1 MKVQS
6 RKLAATL
13 PWLRSLIINASGLC
27 CVFGLGLIDYHT
39 PGPMSFVL
47 FYMVVVV
54 LVGRHAG
61 KWPAMFIS
69 GIAVIMLATVQ
80 WGLGRGAPQTVWVA
94 LWNNS
99 TRFVVFSIAGWLTA
113 ELTRLTRHL
122 SDLVAERTAQWKS
135 EAEQHKATSIRLAE
149 ALDRF
154 EQVINNITEV
164 FWLTDVSKNH
174 MAYVSPAYE
183 RIWGRTCEDLYR
195 EPRSWVAAVHP
206 MDRDEILRC
215 AQTD

>member
-6 RKLAATL
+6 RKLAARL
-13 PWLRSLIINASGLC
+13 PWLRSLIITASGLC

-135 EAEQHKATSIRLAE
+135 EADRKRVVEGKRGEIGGRRIIKKKLAHHNRPVQDD
-149 ALDRF
+149 AR
-154 EQVINNITEV
+154 
-164 FWLTDVSKNH
+164 
-174 MAYVSPAYE
+174 PA
-183 RIWGRTCEDLYR
+183 
-195 EPRSWVAAVHP
+195 PRVHRAAKTNA
-206 MDRDEILRC
+206 DY
-215 AQTD
+215 